1 MQPRKASSVVLLRQG
16 KGKQLEVLM
25 AQRSKNLK
33 SFAGAFVFPGGVAE
47 SCDGEEGTREQSKRC
62 GLRELFEEAGV
73 LLAKS
78 RVGNRAKPV
87 SFASK
92 EERREW
98 QKRVKDNPKEF
109 DQLLKEKNA
118 TLATDALFYWVTFI
132 TPIFESRRFDTDF
145 FIVDSKYE
153 EGGLELDESETAS
166 LVWISPQEAITK
178 NSKGEMPFL
187 PPQYFILST
196 IMQAGSSPKQIVE
209 SIVNRSTDD
218 EFLPIL
224 PHPIESKD
232 QPSDGD
238 GVITLTYPGDEQHS
252 IFPGAP
258 GNRNRLKTKLGGKGF
273 KLERNLPHFSLTK
286 KEWSSI
292 LSSKSKL

>member
-132 TPIFESRRFDTDF
+132 TPIFETPSFERELHHFKKSSRSNTSPDL
-145 FIVDSKYE
+145 ISQAN
-153 EGGLELDESETAS
+153 SE
-166 LVWISPQEAITK
+166 
-178 NSKGEMPFL
+178 
-187 PPQYFILST
+187 
-196 IMQAGSSPKQIVE
+196 E
-209 SIVNRSTDD
+209 SILKRLRSLNLIFRATELLIFALQKLLSELVSVRVEVNA
-218 EFLPIL
+218 
-224 PHPIESKD
+224 SK
-232 QPSDGD
+232 
-238 GVITLTYPGDEQHS
+238 
-252 IFPGAP
+252 
-258 GNRNRLKTKLGGKGF
+258 
-273 KLERNLPHFSLTK
+273 
-286 KEWSSI
+286 
-292 LSSKSKL
+292 